1 MKHLHLFEEFSSKF
15 EMEEK
20 DGEILLSVGHSFIS
34 FYYLKDSYNL
44 VEFTDLDLDGVY
56 EVIGQ
61 ECVYIDKISIN
72 LEDKE
77 KHPHLL
83 RLFLN
88 EVERYTKENNYY
100 TICLIAEPFGSKRKS
115 AEELVSMYEH
125 FGFSVYEKIP
135 GKDHYM
141 MYKEI

>member
-1 MKHLHLFEEFSSKF
+1 MRLFEEFSTHF

-20 DGEILLSVGHSFIS
+20 DGEITLSLGYSFIS
-34 FYYLKDSYNL
+34 FYYLKDTYNL
-44 VEFTDLDLDGVY
+44 VEFTELDLDNVY

-83 RLFLN
+83 RELLN
-88 EVERYTKENNYY
+88 EVERYTKENNFY

-115 AEELVSMYEH
+115 AEELVSMYKH
-125 FGFSVYEKIP
+125 FGFEIYEKIP
-135 GKDHYM
+135 GKEHYM